1 MTIIDARRAH
11 RPLSG
16 VLTLCRCA
24 HVIVLAACAV
34 WQIAS
39 LTALTTAAHQG
50 GSACPFT
57 LLADLLAD
65 LLACPA
71 VARMDSLGA
80 ILITPFIGF
89 VLQAIGGYISK
100 FFTVGAAYI
109 LALAV
114 VHRLVSRRSRR
125 EWSNRPRRGSRCL
138 RTWRRSDAR
147 QRTCS
152 FP

>member
-34 WQIAS
+34 WQIAA

-57 LLADLLAD
+57 LLAD

-100 FFTVGAAYI
+100 FFYGGCGLHSGAGGGAPPG
-109 LALAV
+109 V
-114 VHRLVSRRSRR
+114 TTQ
-125 EWSNRPRRGSRCL
+125 P
-138 RTWRRSDAR
+138 AR
-147 QRTCS
+147 VEQ
-152 FP
+152 PA

>member
-34 WQIAS
+34 WQIAA

-50 GSACPFT
+50 GSACPST
-57 LLADLLAD
+57 LLAD

-100 FFTVGAAYI
+100 FFYGGCGLHSGAGGGAPPG
-109 LALAV
+109 V
-114 VHRLVSRRSRR
+114 TTQ
-125 EWSNRPRRGSRCL
+125 P
-138 RTWRRSDAR
+138 AR
-147 QRTCS
+147 VEQ
-152 FP
+152 PA

>member
-1 MTIIDARRAH
+1 
-11 RPLSG
+11 
-16 VLTLCRCA
+16 
-24 HVIVLAACAV
+24 
-34 WQIAS
+34 
-39 LTALTTAAHQG
+39 
-50 GSACPFT
+50 
-57 LLADLLAD
+57 
-65 LLACPA
+65 
-71 VARMDSLGA
+71 MDSLGA

>member
-34 WQIAS
+34 WQIAA
-39 LTALTTAAHQG
+39 LTALTAAAHQG

-57 LLADLLAD
+57 LLAD

-80 ILITPFIGF
+80 ILITPFVGF

-100 FFTVGAAYI
+100 FFYGGCGLHSGAGGGAPPG
-109 LALAV
+109 V
-114 VHRLVSRRSRR
+114 TTQ
-125 EWSNRPRRGSRCL
+125 P
-138 RTWRRSDAR
+138 AR
-147 QRTCS
+147 VEQ
-152 FP
+152 PA

>member
-34 WQIAS
+34 WQIAA

-50 GSACPFT
+50 GSACPST

-100 FFTVGAAYI
+100 FFYGGCGLHSGAGGGAPPG
-109 LALAV
+109 ATTQ
-114 VHRLVSRRSRR
+114 
-125 EWSNRPRRGSRCL
+125 P
-138 RTWRRSDAR
+138 AR
-147 QRTCS
+147 VEQ
-152 FP
+152 PA

>member
-34 WQIAS
+34 WQIAA

-57 LLADLLAD
+57 LLAD

-100 FFTVGAAYI
+100 FFYGGCGLHSGAGGGAPPG
-109 LALAV
+109 ATTQ
-114 VHRLVSRRSRR
+114 
-125 EWSNRPRRGSRCL
+125 P
-138 RTWRRSDAR
+138 AR
-147 QRTCS
+147 VEQ
-152 FP
+152 PA

>member
-34 WQIAS
+34 WQIAA

-57 LLADLLAD
+57 LLAD

-100 FFTVGAAYI
+100 FFYGGCGLHSGAGGGAPPG
-109 LALAV
+109 V
-114 VHRLVSRRSRR
+114 
-125 EWSNRPRRGSRCL
+125 P
-138 RTWRRSDAR
+138 TQPAR
-147 QRTCS
+147 VEQ
-152 FP
+152 PA

>member
-34 WQIAS
+34 WQIAA
-39 LTALTTAAHQG
+39 LTALTTAAHQS

-57 LLADLLAD
+57 LLAD

-100 FFTVGAAYI
+100 FFYGGCGLHSGAGGGAPPG
-109 LALAV
+109 V
-114 VHRLVSRRSRR
+114 TTQ
-125 EWSNRPRRGSRCL
+125 P
-138 RTWRRSDAR
+138 AR
-147 QRTCS
+147 VEQ
-152 FP
+152 PA